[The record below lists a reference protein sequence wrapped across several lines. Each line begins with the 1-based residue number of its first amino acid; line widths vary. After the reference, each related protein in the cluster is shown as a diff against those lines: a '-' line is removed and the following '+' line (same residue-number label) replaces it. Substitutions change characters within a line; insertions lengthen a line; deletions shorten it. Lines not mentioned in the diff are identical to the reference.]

1 MKKAVFIIIIF
12 ITWIFYPILNLISKK
27 KINNIKQKRL
37 LFIPQYSR
45 IGDIVCSTP
54 VVYNIKEYY
63 PDSYIVAL
71 ISKKA
76 LGILKNNT
84 RIDKIILLEDYTT
97 WGLIKALRKENFNWS
112 INLSA
117 TSINTCIALWS
128 LIPNRIKTV
137 VETPPITEKLT
148 DWMSN
153 YKLLYKN
160 HTFLPQHH
168 INLLKFLNINDPKLT
183 KEVFTTPET
192 EVKAE
197 SWRKSIPDNLKII
210 GISISAGNKI
220 KELGD
225 DKFEILIKKILQD
238 NNNHVVIIG
247 SKADKPRIDSLV
259 GRINNTR
266 CTEATNFNLEELPS
280 LMKRFDLYI
289 AVDTGPIYIAHTLG
303 IKLIDIIGPVDPNE
317 QPPNDSRS
325 IQVLARNNIK
335 PSSFVFKSR
344 GTQEQIK
351 SALDNTYVDDIY
363 EVVIKLLT

>member
-1 MKKAVFIIIIF
+1 M
-12 ITWIFYPILNLISKK
+12 YPILILISKR
-27 KINNIKQKRL
+27 KIKTGQKRV

-54 VVYNIKEYY
+54 VVFNIKKQY

-84 RIDKIILLEDYTT
+84 RIDKIILLEDYSTLD
-97 WGLIKALRKENFNWS
+97 LIKAIQKEKLNWS

-117 TSINTCIALWS
+117 TSINTCIALWG
-128 LIPNRIKTV
+128 LIPNRIKTT
-137 VETPPITEKLT
+137 VETPPITERLT

-153 YKLLYKN
+153 YNLLYKN
-160 HTFLPQHH
+160 HTFLPQHY
-168 INLLKFLNINDPKLT
+168 INLLKFMGINNTELK
-183 KEVFTTPET
+183 KEVFTTEQT
-192 EVKAE
+192 ELKADN
-197 SWRKSIPDNLKII
+197 WRKSIPDNLKII

-225 DKFEILIKKILQD
+225 DKFEILIKKILED

-247 SKADKPRIDSLV
+247 SKADKPRIDSLI

-303 IKLIDIIGPVDPNE
+303 IKLIDIIGPIDPSE

-335 PSSFVFKSR
+335 PSSFVFKRR
-344 GTQEQIK
+344 GSPEQIK

-363 EVVIKLLT
+363 EAIIKLLATP